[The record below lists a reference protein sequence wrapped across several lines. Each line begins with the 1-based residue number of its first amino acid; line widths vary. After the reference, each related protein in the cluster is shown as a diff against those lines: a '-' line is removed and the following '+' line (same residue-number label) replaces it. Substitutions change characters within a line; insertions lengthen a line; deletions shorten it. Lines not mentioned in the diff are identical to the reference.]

1 MMSPRPRLLL
11 IDNFDSF
18 TYNLWDYFLRLGVSC
33 EVVRNDRLENI
44 RADSSAYDGIVLSPG
59 PGRPEHAGRMMEVLA
74 ECHKTL
80 PILGIC
86 LGHQAIGLLF
96 GATLVKAA
104 RPVHGKT
111 SDISHTGNSLFS
123 GLPPRLS
130 VMRYHS
136 LLLQDF
142 PEELL
147 EITAW
152 TEEGEIMALS
162 HRSLPLAGVQF
173 HPESI
178 QTPHGLDMLRNWIDQ
193 CVQTVPRLW

>member
-1 MMSPRPRLLL
+1 
-11 IDNFDSF
+11 
-18 TYNLWDYFLRLGVSC
+18 
-33 EVVRNDRLENI
+33 
-44 RADSSAYDGIVLSPG
+44 
-59 PGRPEHAGRMMEVLA
+59 MEVLA
-74 ECHKTL
+74 ECHKNL

-96 GATLVKAA
+96 GAKLVKAA
-104 RPVHGKT
+104 RPMHGKT

-123 GLPPRLS
+123 GLPARLS

-142 PEELL
+142 SEELL
-147 EITAW
+147 EKTAW
-152 TEEGEIMALS
+152 TDEGEIMALR

-178 QTPHGLDMLRNWIDQ
+178 QTPDGLDMLRNWIDQ
-193 CVQTVPRLW
+193 YVQTVPRLW